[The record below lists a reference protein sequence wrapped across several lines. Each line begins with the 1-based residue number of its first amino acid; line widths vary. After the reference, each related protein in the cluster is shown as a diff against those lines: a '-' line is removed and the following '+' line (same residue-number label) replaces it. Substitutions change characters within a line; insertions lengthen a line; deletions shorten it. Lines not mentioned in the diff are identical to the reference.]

1 MLKCKGMG
9 KVRNGLKVTGYAD
22 GGAATK
28 KGKFPDLNKDGK
40 VTRADVLKGAE
51 FPVLKMAETP
61 VKTLVT
67 VR

>member
-28 KGKFPDLNKDGK
+28 KGG
-40 VTRADVLKGAE
+40 DVV
-51 FPVLKMAETP
+51 FIQT
-61 VKTLVT
+61 
-67 VR
+67 